1 MTTTG
6 TYYYYQ
12 NSAIPVLNPD
22 TSGRKFVLV
31 DGIANQIDDVP
42 IPCRF
47 GPRCDSS
54 QPWIY
59 SYCDTVQNGNQSS
72 HMYHFHLSQGETD
85 FHV

>member
-12 NSAIPVLNPD
+12 KSAIPVLNPD

-31 DGIANQIDDVP
+31 DGLANQINDVP
-42 IPCRF
+42 IPCRS
-47 GPRCDSS
+47 GPRCRSS
-54 QPWIY
+54 RPWIY
-59 SYCDTVQNGNQSS
+59 YYCETVQNSIPS
-72 HMYHFHLSQGETD
+72 FHMFHFHLSPGETD